1 MSRLPIP
8 GSDDNTWGEV
18 LNDFLSVSLSGDG
31 TLKSDAVADDTS
43 VQRVQMTKDGVL
55 VGTRPEIN
63 FITGANT
70 LLTVS
75 DDPGNNRINVTIA
88 ADISRN
94 IDATAAS
101 LGLIAQTLQIEQTA
115 SAFTL
120 NSGVCVF
127 VRVYIPTST
136 INTLGTWKTNEG
148 ITATGY
154 SGMAIY
160 TPAGTL
166 IDQTNDISSSLTTVG
181 SAWVSGTLSGGPLDI
196 AAGSYYIAFLST
208 LSSGPMIAGVQAYTN
223 VPTVNGARPTVYL
236 TGQSN
241 FPASFA
247 PGSANTNSGIY
258 YMTVS

>member
-18 LNDFLSVSLSGDG
+18 LNDFLSVSLNSDG

-43 VQRVQMTKDGVL
+43 TQRVQVSEDGTQI
-55 VGTRPEIN
+55 GTRPEVN
-63 FITGANT
+63 FIAGTNA
-70 LLTVS
+70 LLTVN
-75 DDPGNNRINVTIA
+75 DDPGNNRINVTVA
-88 ADISRN
+88 ADISRGV
-94 IDATAAS
+94 DAAAAS
-101 LGLIAQTLQIEQTA
+101 LGLTAQTLQVEQAA

-127 VRVYIPTST
+127 VRTYIPTST
-136 INTLGTWKTNEG
+136 VSTLGTWKTNEG
-148 ITATGY
+148 ITAAGY

-160 TPAGTL
+160 TPTGTL
-166 IDQTNDISSSLTTVG
+166 IDKTNDISSSLTTAG

-196 AAGSYYIAFLST
+196 AAGSYYISFLSN

-223 VPTVNGARPTVYL
+223 VPTVNGARPSVYL

-241 FPASFA
+241 FPASFT
-247 PGSANTNSGIY
+247 PGSANANSGIY
-258 YMTVS
+258 YFTVS